1 MEFEWG
7 KCQPFHRFDEP
18 ALFGPIDEFRLV
30 AEPRRE
36 IGRRFEQLSL
46 SLGHAYFAGM
56 EFSS

>member
-18 ALFGPIDEFRLV
+18 ALFGPID
-30 AEPRRE
+30 RRE